1 MRYVLG
7 LVLAGC
13 VLQAIHAQDPESWSG
28 TVTANDVLASELWR
42 IAVATKTKIGFEA
55 TDHVGSLR
63 VLKRVPPFPVSTL
76 DDGLT
81 AAVGAD
87 DRYEWRMA
95 GDMVLVRPKGAW
107 NDSTNPFNRSMRNVQ
122 IESATPSTVVLGLR
136 DFIYSGRFVITPT
149 PTTEEQPVSFSV
161 KSGTVINVLNELVAT
176 TNLVLWIGSYRPIG
190 QPADRFPN
198 FDLSLEVR
206 DVASL
211 QFWSGSSP
219 PGHR

>member
-1 MRYVLG
+1 
-7 LVLAGC
+7 
-13 VLQAIHAQDPESWSG
+13 
-28 TVTANDVLASELWR
+28 
-42 IAVATKTKIGFEA
+42 
-55 TDHVGSLR
+55 
-63 VLKRVPPFPVSTL
+63 
-76 DDGLT
+76 
-81 AAVGAD
+81 
-87 DRYEWRMA
+87 
-95 GDMVLVRPKGAW
+95 MVLVRPKGAW